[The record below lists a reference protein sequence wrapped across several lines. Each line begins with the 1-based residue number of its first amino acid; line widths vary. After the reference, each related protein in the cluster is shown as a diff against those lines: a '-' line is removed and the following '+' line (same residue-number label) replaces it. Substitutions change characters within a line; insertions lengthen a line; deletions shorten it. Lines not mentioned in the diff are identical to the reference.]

1 MSNDIADQAD
11 GYIAVFWNGNGNV
24 AVCQVVFDSVRQAQD
39 WAEAALTRDHGTRA
53 TIRRDKTGVR
63 AEFPSGD
70 ELGWTILPTI
80 RAEAD
85 RDGGTISSHLVE
97 SIR

>member
-39 WAEAALTRDHGTRA
+39 WAEAALQKDHAGAR
-53 TIRRDKTGVR
+53 IKRDKTGVR
-63 AEFPSGD
+63 VEFPNGD
-70 ELGWTILPTI
+70 ELGWNILPTI

-85 RDGGTISSHLVE
+85 RDGATISGHLVE